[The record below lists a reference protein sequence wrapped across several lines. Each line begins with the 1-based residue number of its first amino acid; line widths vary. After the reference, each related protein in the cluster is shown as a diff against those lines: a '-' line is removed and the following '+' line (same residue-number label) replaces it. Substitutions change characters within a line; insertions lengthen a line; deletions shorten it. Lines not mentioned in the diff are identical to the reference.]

1 MIYIGGQN
9 SVDEQGNLVGSNDEA
24 AQSQRALRNAR
35 VALNAAGADLS
46 NVISWN
52 VLLVDGVDIS
62 QAYGAIATELA
73 SPNPPLV
80 TASLVTA
87 LGLPGALVEIS
98 AVAARF
104 D

>member
-9 SVDEQGNLVGSNDEA
+9 SVDEQDKLVGSNDVA

-52 VLLVDGVDIS
+52 VLLVNDVHVS

-73 SPNPPLV
+73 SANPPLV
-80 TASLVTA
+80 TANLVSA
-87 LGLPGALVEIS
+87 LGIPDALIEIS